1 MYFHNGL
8 EARILGL
15 FKLLRQNGIVQEDTL
30 NVVSLYT
37 VHLSL
42 VHHSDHGICIIV
54 VIVYGKTEFK
64 KRSTESGLET
74 VWAGNSGIQ
83 RIVGGGRVRGY
94 R

>member
-8 EARILGL
+8 EARIFGL
-15 FKLLRQNGIVQEDTL
+15 FKLLRQYGIVQEDTKF
-30 NVVSLYT
+30 SLLLYRSS
-37 VHLSL
+37 VL

-54 VIVYGKTEFK
+54 GIVYGKTEFK

-83 RIVGGGRVRGY
+83 GIVGDGRVRGF